1 MGNCKFNDDWL
12 TDPNWSW
19 VRKVDGNPFFVKCS
33 LCSKSNAKNIS
44 LSNMGF
50 EALKS
55 HAKGKKHQKNVNSQQ
70 ASVSISAYL
79 PPAAVESMY
88 FLYNSQL
95 KC

>member
-1 MGNCKFNDDWL
+1 MGK
-12 TDPNWSW
+12 
-19 VRKVDGNPFFVKCS
+19 PFFAKSS

-44 LSNMGF
+44 LSIMGF

-55 HAKGKKHQKNVNSQQ
+55 HAKGKKHRKNVSSQQ
-70 ASVSISAYL
+70 AAVSISAYL
-79 PPAAVESMY
+79 PPAAVESVY